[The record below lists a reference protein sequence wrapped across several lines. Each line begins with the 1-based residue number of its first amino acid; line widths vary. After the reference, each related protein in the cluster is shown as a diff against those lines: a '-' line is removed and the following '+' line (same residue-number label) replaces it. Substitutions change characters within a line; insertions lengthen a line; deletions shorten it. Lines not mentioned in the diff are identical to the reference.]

1 MAVQTDQLYLLEDL
15 DDPSKTGHLEKG
27 DLAALRTI
35 ADWTK
40 TFVVRP
46 NKEIGRAGTVCPF
59 VPHSLELK
67 TLWLAAE
74 HIADS
79 SVKAVAELMNG
90 YKRTLL
96 DTRPRD
102 GDDGTYNVIVV
113 VFPDLAADRAK
124 GVFDGVLEQLAVSSY
139 VEDGILFGPYYEG
152 NKGTAL
158 YNSSFRPFQSPVPFL
173 FVRHGVVSD
182 WKFFLDD
189 DAWLGRWAHRY
200 GEAGARAL
208 AEELRHLP
216 WRGGDQEHPALPQ

>member
-1 MAVQTDQLYLLEDL
+1 MAVQTEQLFLVEDL
-15 DDPSKTGHLEKG
+15 DDASKTKHLEKG
-27 DLAALRTI
+27 DLAALHSI
-35 ADWTK
+35 ADWVK

-46 NKEIGRAGTVCPF
+46 NKEIGRAGAVCPF
-59 VPHSLELK
+59 VPHSLELR

-74 HIADS
+74 HIAGFT
-79 SVKAVAELMNG
+79 VPAVAELMNA

-96 DTRPRD
+96 DTRPK
-102 GDDGTYNVIVV
+102 GSDDGTYNVIVV

-124 GVFDGVLEQLAVSSY
+124 SVFDGVLEQLAVPSY
-139 VEDGILFGPYYEG
+139 VEDGILFRPYYEG

-158 YNSSFRPFQSPVPFL
+158 YNASFRPFQSPVPFL

-208 AEELRHLP
+208 AAELRRLP
-216 WRGGDQEHPALPQ
+216 WRGEGHEHLALSQ